1 MIDIE
6 NIIVDGVSKLMKASF
21 KGVTVH
27 STHLNAPS
35 SFPCVMIYE
44 SSARSFEDTMD
55 ERGEHHV
62 SLRYNVEVYTADETG
77 KKQRAKQILSSIDD
91 YLIGLGFSRASKVYT
106 LGNGESARFIA
117 SCTYKCIA
125 GESYSG
131 DANKIMIYRR

>member
-6 NIIVDGVSKLMKASF
+6 SIVIDGVSKLMKAKF

-27 STHLNAPS
+27 STHINAPS

-44 SSARSFEDTMD
+44 ASNRSLEDTMD
-55 ERGEHHV
+55 EKGEHHV
-62 SLRYNVEVYTADETG
+62 SVRYNVDVYTADASG
-77 KKQRAKQILSSIDD
+77 KKQRAKQILAVIDD
-91 YLIGLGFSRASKVYT
+91 YLIGLGFQRASKTYT

-131 DANKIMIYRR
+131 DANTIMIYRR